1 MPDVRVGGRR
11 LIYLTVLWALALLP
25 GLGSSVRLT
34 YHEAFVAQ
42 GAREILA
49 SGNWAYPT
57 IGGLPWLEKPPL
69 PWWLV
74 AGLGHYSGGVTES
87 IARIPSALAAL
98 GIILGVATLAARHFG
113 SRIGLIAGAVQ
124 ATTAWTV
131 LRGRLAEADIL
142 LACLIT
148 WSLIAFDRLMTDPVT
163 TPCSHHGI
171 SSWHWYLW
179 RWMFFV
185 LLGVTAIV
193 KGIGFGAVLILSVV
207 GATLLWQRNWVLLRR
222 LQMPVGWIMAAV
234 IALWWPILIVAW
246 HGYGTLSLWMIHVSD
261 RLLPQQVPG
270 QFASEPLGEY
280 FLGLV
285 GQALP
290 WTPLALV
297 GAWRS
302 VKRAVTRIMSMK
314 WHPAPEM
321 SAVMTA
327 HDRLLWVWAV
337 VPVGLLVLAPVK
349 NAHYVISAQVP
360 WSIWAAL
367 GLAHLGE
374 HLQLQRY
381 RRTVLNWTGCF
392 ILTALAMSYGF
403 GLWLVSPWFDHHSQE
418 WAFYEDAGRQIP
430 AQMPLTLFYD
440 DWDRNPYQ
448 SPFGPIPHDLAV
460 RLFYLGR
467 PVCWHAQ
474 PGSLRVHDHLQ
485 GPMTPMP
492 ACSVDDASLDGV
504 SRLPVAI
511 IGRDR
516 DLPMLEQLG
525 HVEMIARGPSVRA
538 DRTYSLFCITPSQIE
553 AQAIAP
559 KRPQMLR

>member
-207 GATLLWQRNWVLLRR
+207 GAPCSGNVTGFYYAGYRCLWAGSWLPSSR
-222 LQMPVGWIMAAV
+222 
-234 IALWWPILIVAW
+234 
-246 HGYGTLSLWMIHVSD
+246 YG
-261 RLLPQQVPG
+261 G
-270 QFASEPLGEY
+270 
-280 FLGLV
+280 
-285 GQALP
+285 
-290 WTPLALV
+290 
-297 GAWRS
+297 RS
-302 VKRAVTRIMSMK
+302 
-314 WHPAPEM
+314 
-321 SAVMTA
+321 
-327 HDRLLWVWAV
+327 
-337 VPVGLLVLAPVK
+337 
-349 NAHYVISAQVP
+349 
-360 WSIWAAL
+360 
-367 GLAHLGE
+367 
-374 HLQLQRY
+374 
-381 RRTVLNWTGCF
+381 
-392 ILTALAMSYGF
+392 
-403 GLWLVSPWFDHHSQE
+403 
-418 WAFYEDAGRQIP
+418 
-430 AQMPLTLFYD
+430 
-440 DWDRNPYQ
+440 
-448 SPFGPIPHDLAV
+448 
-460 RLFYLGR
+460 
-467 PVCWHAQ
+467 
-474 PGSLRVHDHLQ
+474 
-485 GPMTPMP
+485 
-492 ACSVDDASLDGV
+492 
-504 SRLPVAI
+504 
-511 IGRDR
+511 
-516 DLPMLEQLG
+516 
-525 HVEMIARGPSVRA
+525 
-538 DRTYSLFCITPSQIE
+538 
-553 AQAIAP
+553 
-559 KRPQMLR
+559 